1 MPRAA
6 RALRYGFKSLSMKNP
21 SSAMKALIHDG
32 GTAGSTPDHFASDLG
47 FFDDSLPFETRSN
60 RAPGVCQ
67 LSSRWSFALHSHP
80 NPTKRR
86 EFKQLLSQVNWYMR
100 QHHTR
105 YGFILTDREFV
116 AIRRLDGPG
125 KGHLELSDPVSWE
138 ASGTVSDPRLT
149 ILLGLWYLGML
160 AADEENF
167 RLMCSC
173 GF

>member
-6 RALRYGFKSLSMKNP
+6 RALRYGFKSLNTNNP
-21 SSAMKALIHDG
+21 SSALKALILDG
-32 GTAGSTPDHFASDLG
+32 GTAGSTPDHFAPDLG
-47 FFDDSLPFETRSN
+47 FFDDSLPCETRSN

-67 LSSRWSFALHSHP
+67 LSSRWSFALQNHSSP
-80 NPTKRR
+80 AKRR
-86 EFKQLLSQVNWYMR
+86 EFKQLLSMVNWYMR

-125 KGHLELSDPVSWE
+125 KGNLELSEPVSWE

-160 AADEENF
+160 AADEDSSFLE
-167 RLMCSC
+167 
-173 GF
+173 